1 MQDDTQ
7 NRMFFAHSLEGR
19 DKDAWQPLAE
29 HLEAVS
35 RLTSL
40 RAEKFGA
47 ARLGAIIGL
56 LHDLGKYAPE
66 FQDYIAGRGSSPDHA
81 TAGAREIQ
89 ALTSGTGP
97 DRFAALIAAYCI
109 AGHHAGLS
117 NWRGDRALSERLVK
131 KLPELD
137 PAWRRALAPEA
148 NGLFPKTFKRH
159 ANKGRAAF
167 QLAMLGRML
176 FSCLVDADYLDTE
189 KFYAEAE
196 GNSVDRDWPALTD
209 IIDGLVAGFD
219 DHMADLTARA
229 GDSPLGRLRAEI
241 LAHARGKA
249 ALSRGVFTLDVPTGG
264 GKTLASLG
272 FALDHAKAHR
282 MDRIVYGIP
291 FTSII
296 DQTAAIFRDV
306 LGEKHVLEHH
316 SAIESERQD
325 RKSPEQEGEP
335 DVRDKM
341 RLAMENWAAP
351 VVVTTNV
358 QLFESLFANHP
369 SRCRKLHNL
378 ANAVIILDEAQTI
391 PLPVLRPCVAAL
403 DELVRNYGC
412 SVVLCTATQPAL
424 AAPRFKGGFDL
435 SKDAE
440 LAPNPAALAQKL
452 RRVTLD
458 VRSKP
463 LADTELAAEIAAAK
477 QALVIVNS
485 RKHALDLYRAAKA
498 ADLTDIIHLTTR
510 QTAADRR
517 RILAAIRDDLKAGRP
532 CRVVATSLVEAGVD
546 LDFPLVWRAEAGLDQ
561 IAQAAGRCNREG
573 RRPVADSIVTVF
585 RPTEA
590 KPPSEFR
597 PFIEAMQRV
606 IPHHDDLLS
615 PEAIQRYF
623 NEVYWQRGEKHLDQ
637 ITVRASDGSAEKMS
651 VLDAFLIGTNTLDFP
666 YRAVAEG
673 FRLIEGGMEPVIVA
687 AEDEPRS
694 IIARLRAGTISV
706 GAAARRL
713 QNFIVQVPPAWRR
726 KLIANGHAEFI
737 SGYGDQFAELKSQ
750 RLYTSELGLLWE
762 EADILNDCI
771 I

>member
-1 MQDDTQ
+1 
-7 NRMFFAHSLEGR
+7 MFFAHSLEGR
-19 DKDAWQPLAE
+19 SRDAWQPLDA
-29 HLEAVS
+29 HLETVS

-47 ARLGAIIGL
+47 GRLGAVVGL
-56 LHDLGKYAPE
+56 LHDLGKYSQA
-66 FQDYIAGRGSSPDHA
+66 FQDYIAGKGPSPDHA
-81 TAGAREIQ
+81 TAGAREVQ
-89 ALTSGTGP
+89 KLAAKAA
-97 DRFAALIAAYCI
+97 DRFATLIATYCI

-117 NWRGDRALSERLVK
+117 NWRGERALSERLLK
-131 KLPELD
+131 RLPELD
-137 PAWRRALAPEA
+137 PIWQRQLTPEA
-148 NGLFPKTFKRH
+148 DRLFPKTFKWH
-159 ANKGRAAF
+159 ENKARAGF
-167 QLAMLGRML
+167 QLAMLGRMV

-189 KFYAEAE
+189 TFYAGAA
-196 GNSVDRDWPALTD
+196 GSNVDRDWPALAA
-209 IIDGLVAGFD
+209 IIDGLITRFD
-219 DHMADLTARA
+219 AHMADIAARA
-229 GDSPLGRLRAEI
+229 GESPLGSLRSEI
-241 LAHARGKA
+241 LRHARGKA
-249 ALSRGVFTLDVPTGG
+249 TLPRGVFTLDVPTGG

-272 FALDHAKAHR
+272 FALDHARAHR

-296 DQTAAIFRDV
+296 DQTAAIFREV
-306 LGEKHVLEHH
+306 LGERHVLEHH

-325 RKSPEQEGEP
+325 RKPPDQEGEP
-335 DVRDKM
+335 DARGKM
-341 RLAMENWAAP
+341 RLAMEDWAAP

-358 QLFESLFANHP
+358 QLFESLFANRP

-378 ANAVIILDEAQTI
+378 TNTVIILDEAQTI
-391 PLPVLRPCVAAL
+391 PLPVLSPCVAAL

-440 LAPNPAALAQKL
+440 LAPDPAALAQKL

-463 LADTELAAEIAAAK
+463 LTDADLVAEIAAPD
-477 QALVIVNS
+477 QALLIVNS
-485 RKHALDLYRAAKA
+485 RTHALDLYQAAKI
-498 ADLTDIIHLTTR
+498 ADVTDIIHLTTR

-517 RILAAIRDDLKAGRP
+517 RILAGIRNDLKAGRP

-573 RRPVADSIVTVF
+573 RRPVSGSKVTVF
-585 RPTEA
+585 RPAEA
-590 KPPSEFR
+590 KPPPEFR

-623 NEVYWQRGEKHLDQ
+623 NEVYWQRGERHLDQ
-637 ITVRASDGSAEKMS
+637 ITVRGTDGSAEKMS
-651 VLDAFLIGTNTLDFP
+651 VLEAFLIGRDVLDFP
-666 YRAVAEG
+666 YRSVAEG
-673 FRLIEGGMEPVIVA
+673 FQLIESGMEPVIVA
-687 AEDEPRS
+687 VEDEPRT
-694 IIARLRAGTISV
+694 IIARLRAGTITP

-713 QNFIVQVPPAWRR
+713 QNFIVQVPPTWRR
-726 KLIANGHAEFI
+726 KLIDNGHAEFI
-737 SGYGDQFAELKSQ
+737 PAYGDQFVELKSPG
-750 RLYTSELGLLWE
+750 LYTSELGLLWE
-762 EADILNDCI
+762 EADILNNYI